1 VVARA
6 TIVVIGAAIV
16 AVVNNAVAA
25 GAEIIVVAIDD
36 NHVAGVDVVDG
47 GIENAANVEQK
58 KQN

>member
-1 VVARA
+1 
-6 TIVVIGAAIV
+6 VVIGAAIV